1 MLDSLI
7 TSKTRIKLL
16 TKFFLNPNTKGYLR
30 SLADEFG
37 ESTNGV
43 RVELNRLTEAGILES
58 ETEGRIKL
66 YKANK
71 QHSLFN
77 DIHNIVKKFIG
88 IDQIV
93 EQIVGKL
100 GDVQAAFITGDYARG
115 IDSGIIDLV
124 IVGNINRN
132 YLNQLVEKAEMLIQ
146 RRIRTLTIS
155 IEELQQ
161 YEQRIGKKEKPLVV
175 WDRIKKHEK
184 EVCSLK
190 IDI

>member
-1 MLDSLI
+1 MLESLI

-58 ETEGRIKL
+58 ESEGRTKL

-88 IDQIV
+88 IDQIA
-93 EQIVGKL
+93 EQIVAKL
-100 GDVQAAFITGDYARG
+100 GDVQTAFITGDYAKG

-124 IVGNINRN
+124 IVGDIDKN
-132 YLNQLVEKAEMLIQ
+132 YLNQLVEKSEALIQ
-146 RRIRTLTIS
+146 RRIRTLVVS
-155 IEELQQ
+155 QEEFQQ
-161 YEQRIGKKEKPLVV
+161 YNKQQEGKGEQPLLV
-175 WDRIKKHEK
+175 WEK
-184 EVCSLK
+184 EL
-190 IDI
+190 IY